1 MDKFIKEYDYKLK
14 EKKGTDKNMKKLTDT
29 FVQGIDDKLK
39 EKKGIDKGI
48 DKGKD
53 KKIDSKINKRK
64 DKKIDKKIDNKIK
77 NKFGFVKNTRK
88 DKYCELIKEGTY
100 SKEKILSIVKKEF
113 GSASPNAFSF
123 FLRDLRLK
131 RIKVYKKSILSFKK

>member
-29 FVQGIDDKLK
+29 FVQEINDKLK
-39 EKKGIDKGI
+39 EKKGTDVRTSKEKKGT
-48 DKGKD
+48 D
-53 KKIDSKINKRK
+53 KKIDKRK

-77 NKFGFVKNTRK
+77 NKLGFVKNTRK
-88 DKYCELIKEGTY
+88 DRYCQLIKEGTY